1 MVNCTGPIR
10 SPLETPV
17 KAADQFRSAD
27 VTRWGITA
35 LAIWGGAVLGANLSG
50 LVPPSVYAALHAS
63 RLEGAS
69 ISQLRTQVAAL
80 EAESA
85 RVKREN
91 SQLLA
96 RFNLNE
102 DSTAAI
108 TKRVGALEVS
118 IPKLVEQQLAAT
130 QPIDRTPTGSIDKPI
145 TFEVDGG
152 TVEVRQQP
160 LSPGVPEV
168 KFRPVP
174 LAPAMP
180 AQLVPDGSAVGIA
193 LGFPVAADEAEARW
207 QELLAQAGT
216 MLMGLN
222 PVLAAAD
229 GTSNKLLVAGPIT
242 DKASALDLCKR
253 LDRQGIPCQTQPYA
267 GDPLPLLN

>member
-1 MVNCTGPIR
+1 
-10 SPLETPV
+10 V

-27 VTRWGITA
+27 VTKWGITA
-35 LAIWGGAVLGANLSG
+35 LAVWGIAVLGANLSG
-50 LVPPSVYAALHAS
+50 LVPPSVYSALHAS

-69 ISQLRTQVAAL
+69 VSQLRTQVAAL

-85 RVKREN
+85 RAKREN

-102 DSTAAI
+102 DSTTAI

-118 IPKLVEQQLAAT
+118 LPKLVEQQLASTNIQKVDPTA
-130 QPIDRTPTGSIDKPI
+130 TGSIDKPI

-160 LSPGVPEV
+160 LTPGAPEV
-168 KFRPVP
+168 KFKAVP
-174 LAPAMP
+174 LASAMP
-180 AQLVPDGSAVGIA
+180 AELAPDGASIGVG

-222 PVLAAAD
+222 PVLAPAD
-229 GTSNKLLVAGPIT
+229 GTSNKLLIAGPIT

-253 LDRQGIPCQTQPYA
+253 LDSQGIPCQALPYA